1 MTPEVIFTLSSH
13 KYEVKDST
21 QITKKCSTFPLSYKN
36 VISKC
41 SLKRPVFK
49 NVLKNCFSW
58 LCEHYIYI
66 CMGQN
71 TMCTFPF
78 NINIMQNNIFAAAR
92 FFQYL
97 RSLPLK
103 QEVFLSAA
111 SHIKG
116 LNRSRSSVRD
126 HLNASRRDV

>member
-1 MTPEVIFTLSSH
+1 
-13 KYEVKDST
+13 
-21 QITKKCSTFPLSYKN
+21 
-36 VISKC
+36 
-41 SLKRPVFK
+41 
-49 NVLKNCFSW
+49 
-58 LCEHYIYI
+58 
-66 CMGQN
+66 MGQN

-116 LNRSRSSVRD
+116 LNRSRSSVRG
-126 HLNASRRDV
+126 HLNASRRDVWEQAEGSAGVRGVGDPAAARGRTGADARADPPERRADPRAEEARHRQRVRG